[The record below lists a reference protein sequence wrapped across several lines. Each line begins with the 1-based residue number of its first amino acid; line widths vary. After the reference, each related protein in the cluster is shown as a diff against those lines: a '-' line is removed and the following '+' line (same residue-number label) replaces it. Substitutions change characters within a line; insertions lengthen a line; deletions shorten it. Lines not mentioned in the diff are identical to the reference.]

1 MTREGRECLGS
12 RPRTW
17 GPRTCYPF
25 WSWGLNQRH
34 SDARSQTFT
43 GRRRSGSET
52 YTILGTGR
60 LTGDLG
66 SMPIVR
72 LPWYS
77 TFPTIVRCWCRGP
90 QWQSGAAK
98 PATLVEFTRSTPWHD
113 AVCLRRG
120 SMKLHGQHHRGPA
133 SHLHIC
139 TSMDTVSRTCPLAVI
154 DVGLACLGSNPCI
167 GLWMTASD
175 PQQPAAISLRPSCQ
189 VPVTQHRELRPR
201 TDQAGG
207 RAALR
212 DASSHLS
219 SLRN

>member
-1 MTREGRECLGS
+1 MLRLPTADLGPADMLPVLELGFES
-12 RPRTW
+12 KTP
-17 GPRTCYPF
+17 
-25 WSWGLNQRH
+25 
-34 SDARSQTFT
+34 DARSQTFA

-52 YTILGTGR
+52 YTILGTGS
-60 LTGDLG
+60 LKGDLV

-77 TFPTIVRCWCRGP
+77 RFPTNVRCWCRGP

-120 SMKLHGQHHRGPA
+120 PMKLHGQNHRGPA

-154 DVGLACLGSNPCI
+154 DVGHVCLGSNTCI
-167 GLWMTASD
+167 SLWMTASD

-189 VPVTQHRELRPR
+189 VLVTQHRELRPR

-212 DASSHLS
+212 DALSHLS